1 MILYDLRCKS
11 GHEFEAW
18 FRDSSAYDKQRRA
31 SAVLC
36 PVCGDKRVEKAL
48 MAPAVAKKGNSGEAP
63 AAPPAPAP
71 TAGEVSPEAAKMA
84 AAMQM
89 LRHLRQQVEANCDY
103 VGPKFADEA
112 RRIHYKEAEARNIY
126 GEATKKES
134 EALEEEGIEFGQ
146 IPWLPTRDS

>member
-1 MILYDLRCKS
+1 MILYDLRCKT

-31 SAVLC
+31 GAVLC
-36 PVCGDKRVEKAL
+36 PVCGDKKVEKAL
-48 MAPAVAKKGNSGEAP
+48 MAPAVASKGNRSETSVTPPTP
-63 AAPPAPAP
+63 ADIP
-71 TAGEVSPEAAKMA
+71 PEAAKVA
-84 AAMQM
+84 EAMQM

-112 RRIHYKEAEARNIY
+112 RRIHYKETEARNIY
-126 GEATKKES
+126 GEATKSES
-134 EALEEEGIEFGQ
+134 EALKDEGIEFGQ